1 MRNTLL
7 YIAILFSFP
16 LQGQITF
23 LSDTINIK
31 EVIISRKKT
40 SQDQSGYK
48 KIIIDSSILK
58 NYSHGTLAELISE
71 NSPIFIKSY
80 GMGGA
85 ASPSFRGTGATHTQI
100 AWNSININHPM
111 LGQADLSLIPAG
123 LIDEIQI
130 YYGGASM
137 ALTSGGIGGIINIKS
152 IPLWKDQTAV
162 SVNPGIGSFGQYSGL
177 VNVKSGNINFQ
188 SVTKAYFHSS
198 ENNFR
203 YLNNEISAIPVEETR
218 KNNQVKQQGFIQELY
233 YRKAKDVASARIW
246 YQSANRNLPGSMLT
260 QQVNAGEQ
268 QYDESLRTMLNYDFD
283 RNRTDYFITGA
294 YMMSR
299 LNYSN
304 RLAAID
310 SRNLSETLILKTGM
324 QSKPDEHTKLN
335 IVLNEELSVV
345 ISNNYAKN
353 ATRNTTSLTLSAE
366 RDIHNRFGTTLLVRE
381 TIDKDVFL
389 IPDFSAGLQFRIMDQ
404 KEHFIKASISRN
416 SKIPAIND
424 LFWIPGGN
432 PDLKNEYAFMYEVT
446 YEMNKQISAPLTFR
460 YDMSVFRNNI
470 MDMIQ
475 WHPGENSYWT
485 ADNIKNVTTTGLE
498 SSLTAVYNAGD
509 LTATFNA
516 GYSFTRASTGR
527 SAGNNDSSYG
537 KQLIY
542 TPEHQANGS
551 LRVSYRNF
559 YTSWLTNVTG
569 KRYTTV
575 DNSRY
580 LQGYILNNLSTGIKI
595 NLKGNSI
602 DVNFKVDNLFNQD
615 YQTIAYY
622 PLPSRFYS
630 IKLLFQKLIT
640 R

>member
-1 MRNTLL
+1 
-7 YIAILFSFP
+7 

>member
-1 MRNTLL
+1 M
-7 YIAILFSFP
+7 
-16 LQGQITF
+16 QGQITF